1 MEAVYAGILAWA
13 IELFIAGAMIL
24 ILRSEEEKVY
34 KRRKRAKEEEVH
46 STKG

>member
-1 MEAVYAGILAWA
+1 MEPVYAGILAWA

-24 ILRSEEEKVY
+24 VLKREEEKVY

-46 STKG
+46 STEG